1 MPTLVSVNVGMPKD
15 VEWNGRIVHTG
26 IWKGAVSGPRMVRR
40 LNVDGDGQGD
50 PAGHGGEQRA
60 VFVYQLE
67 SIEYWQAYFGHD
79 SYEFG
84 QFGENFTVTGMP
96 DDEVC
101 VGDRYRIGEAEF
113 EVTQPR
119 VTCFR
124 VGMRLNEPELPS
136 LLVSHGRPGFYF
148 RVLREG
154 HVAAGDE
161 IVRTRRGPHEMTV
174 ADVDALL
181 YTPNRTTE
189 ALESAVDIPALS
201 PGWRQSFRELLSP
214 AEKPADPG
222 WTGFRPLTVTKV
234 VRESATIT
242 SVHLDA
248 PGEALPAARPGQY
261 LTVRLPGAGEPP
273 LIRSYSLSTTEGY
286 RISVKRDG
294 AASTYVHDVLKAGD
308 TLDAAAPRGDFVL
321 EPGSGPVVLLSAGVG
336 VTPVLAML
344 HQLAA
349 EEPERAIW
357 WIQTARNAAD
367 QAFELE
373 VRGLLARLPNSHAH
387 FFHTRPESGADSR
400 RVTGRTLKEL
410 ALPAGATAYVCGP
423 PSFMDDVREA
433 LVALGCTDVRT
444 ELFGA
449 LAAINPG
456 VREAGT
462 VAPHPPEGPP
472 GTGPAVTFAR
482 SGLTVRWRDD
492 GETLLEL
499 AEACAVPTRWACRS
513 GVCHTCDTPL
523 LAGATT
529 YDPAPLE
536 LPPAGRI
543 LVCCARPE
551 TDVVLDQ

>member
-26 IWKGAVSGPRMVRR
+26 IWKSAVSGPRMVRR

-201 PGWRQSFRELLSP
+201 PGWRQSFRDLLSP

-273 LIRSYSLSTTEGY
+273 LVRSYSLSTTEGY

-349 EEPERAIW
+349 EEPEREI
-357 WIQTARNAAD
+357 
-367 QAFELE
+367 
-373 VRGLLARLPNSHAH
+373 
-387 FFHTRPESGADSR
+387 
-400 RVTGRTLKEL
+400 
-410 ALPAGATAYVCGP
+410 
-423 PSFMDDVREA
+423 
-433 LVALGCTDVRT
+433 
-444 ELFGA
+444 
-449 LAAINPG
+449 
-456 VREAGT
+456 
-462 VAPHPPEGPP
+462 
-472 GTGPAVTFAR
+472 
-482 SGLTVRWRDD
+482 
-492 GETLLEL
+492 
-499 AEACAVPTRWACRS
+499 
-513 GVCHTCDTPL
+513 
-523 LAGATT
+523 
-529 YDPAPLE
+529 
-536 LPPAGRI
+536 
-543 LVCCARPE
+543 
-551 TDVVLDQ
+551 